1 MVSDLCFHQKLV
13 LSWTII
19 PDHPLWTSR
28 SSYASHLHPMDG
40 ESISKIGADKQISK
54 QTKRE
59 REREDN
65 FKQFQTDRQKK
76 V

>member
-1 MVSDLCFHQKLV
+1 
-13 LSWTII
+13 
-19 PDHPLWTSR
+19 
-28 SSYASHLHPMDG
+28 MDG